1 MLQQP
6 TVEAK
11 LPKRVVIAEDCFNLL
26 NASQNRDLWIT
37 LSATEKAFG
46 SEFHNVREHS
56 FFFFFSEERREERRK
71 YTSRAALRR
80 VKSLFESSQSI
91 VPRRV
96 IVTYLSKLSKDLAL
110 A

>member
-1 MLQQP
+1 MNVHPPKFLLTQKFAGWLARDPELLRKVGHKMLQQP

-56 FFFFFSEERREERRK
+56 FFFFFQIISN
-71 YTSRAALRR
+71 
-80 VKSLFESSQSI
+80 Q
-91 VPRRV
+91 
-96 IVTYLSKLSKDLAL
+96 D
-110 A
+110 